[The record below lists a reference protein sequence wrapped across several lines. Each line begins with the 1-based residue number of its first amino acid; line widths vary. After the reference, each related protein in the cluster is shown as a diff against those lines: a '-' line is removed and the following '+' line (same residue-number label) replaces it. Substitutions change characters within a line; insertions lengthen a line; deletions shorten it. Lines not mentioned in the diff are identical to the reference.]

1 LRDLGYVEGKNFIID
16 FKWAEQPDD
25 LPKYAAELVDMNVDV
40 IFASSS
46 IFVAAEWCMIIFLR

>member
-1 LRDLGYVEGKNFIID
+1 MGYVEGKNFIID